1 MLEEKHVRR
10 NQITLFEAG
19 RWDREVSSSSDS
31 LGGKGPVGKI
41 LVYLAKEYFGNSH
54 YFVWRFK

>member
-1 MLEEKHVRR
+1 MKRRKACAEES
-10 NQITLFEAG
+10 NYTEAG
-19 RWDREVSSSSDS
+19 RWDREVGSSSDS

-41 LVYLAKEYFGNSH
+41 LVYLGKEYFGNSY